1 MPQFMSNSLSENL
14 GVVEANWLICVED
27 EPLKEFSIKGCY
39 DHTDPKKNL
48 SGLM

>member
-1 MPQFMSNSLSENL
+1 MPQFIDDSLSENL
-14 GVVEANWLICVED
+14 SVVEASRLTYVEN

-48 SGLM
+48 SGSM